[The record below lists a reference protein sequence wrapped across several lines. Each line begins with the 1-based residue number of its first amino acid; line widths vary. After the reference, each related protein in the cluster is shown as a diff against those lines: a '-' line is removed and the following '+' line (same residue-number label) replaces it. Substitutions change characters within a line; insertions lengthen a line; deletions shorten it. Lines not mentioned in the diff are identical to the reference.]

1 MGEGLLSWSGAAT
14 TSPHEQETFMVH
26 ANAVLTPRGRLLLAR
41 RVVDEGWPIARAAE
55 HFHVSWP
62 TAKRWASRYAAMGP
76 PGMTDR
82 SSRPHHCPKRTPQP
96 IVRRIVHLRWRHR
109 LSPLAIASRLS
120 MPASTVHA
128 VLVRCRLNRLSHV
141 DIRTGEPIRRYE
153 HDHPGALIHVDV
165 KKLGNIPDGG
175 GWRFVGRAQGGK
187 NRRATD
193 GVKRSRYRDPKL
205 GHAFVHTVVD
215 DHSRV
220 AYAEIH
226 DNEASETAIA
236 VLHRAVAWFG
246 AHGVSVERVLSDNG
260 SCYRSRTWRQGCA
273 ELQIQHKRT
282 RPYRPQT
289 NGKIERF
296 HRTMANEWAFARH
309 YPNELT
315 RRSALPAWLHAYNHH
330 RQHSA
335 IGKVP
340 PITRLTNV
348 PGQYS

>member
-1 MGEGLLSWSGAAT
+1 V
-14 TSPHEQETFMVH
+14 VH

-41 RVVDEGWPIARAAE
+41 RVVEEGWPIARAAE

-62 TAKRWASRYAAMGP
+62 TAKRWASRYAAMGQD
-76 PGMTDR
+76 GMGDR
-82 SSRPHHCPKRTPQP
+82 SSRPHRSPNCTEQVV
-96 IVRRIVHLRWRHR
+96 VRKIVHLRWKHR

-128 VLVRCRLNRLSHV
+128 VLVRCRLNRLSHI
-141 DIRTGEPIRRYE
+141 DIRTGDPIRRYE
-153 HDHPGALIHVDV
+153 HGHPGALIHVDV

-175 GWRFVGRAQGGK
+175 GWRFVGRAQGSK
-187 NRRATD
+187 NRRTTE
-193 GVKRSRYRDPKL
+193 GLTRSHSYDPNL
-205 GHAFVHTVVD
+205 GHAFIHTVID

-226 DNEASETAIA
+226 DNEKTDTAVE
-236 VLHRAVAWFG
+236 VLRRAVSWFG
-246 AHGVSVERVLSDNG
+246 TRGVSVERVLSDNG
-260 SCYRSRTWRQGCA
+260 ACYRSHTWRNTCA
-273 ELQIQHKRT
+273 ELQIQPKRT

-296 HRTMANEWAFARH
+296 HRTMASEWAFARH
-309 YPNELT
+309 YPNERT
-315 RRSALPAWLHAYNHH
+315 RRSALPAWLHTYNHH

-340 PITRLTNV
+340 PITRLTNLS
-348 PGQYS
+348 GQYN

>member
-1 MGEGLLSWSGAAT
+1 
-14 TSPHEQETFMVH
+14 MVH

-41 RVVDEGWPIARAAE
+41 RVVEEGWPIARAAE

-62 TAKRWASRYAAMGP
+62 TAKRWASRYAAMGEA
-76 PGMTDR
+76 GMTDR
-82 SSRPHHCPKRTPQP
+82 SSRPHRSPHRTGQVV
-96 IVRRIVHLRWRHR
+96 VRKIVHLRWKHR

-128 VLVRCRLNRLSHV
+128 VLVRCRLNRLSHI

-187 NRRATD
+187 NRRTTE
-193 GVKRSRYRDPKL
+193 GVTRSRSHDPHL
-205 GHAFVHTVVD
+205 GHAFVHTVID

-226 DNEASETAIA
+226 DNERTDTAVE
-236 VLHRAVAWFG
+236 VLRRAVGWFG
-246 AHGVSVERVLSDNG
+246 TRGVSVERVLSDNG
-260 SCYRSRTWRQGCA
+260 GCYRSHAWRNTCA
-273 ELQIQHKRT
+273 ELQIQPKRT

-296 HRTMANEWAFARH
+296 HRTMASEWAFARH
-309 YPNELT
+309 YPNERT
-315 RRSALPAWLHAYNHH
+315 RRSALPAWLHTYNHH

-340 PITRLTNV
+340 PITRLTNL

>member
-1 MGEGLLSWSGAAT
+1 
-14 TSPHEQETFMVH
+14 MVH

-41 RVVDEGWPIARAAE
+41 LVVDEGWPIVRAAE

-62 TAKRWASRYAAMGP
+62 TAKRWATRYAAMGAA
-76 PGMTDR
+76 GMADR
-82 SSRPHHCPKRTPQP
+82 SSRPHHSPRRTPQP
-96 IVRRIVHLRWRHR
+96 VVRRIVDLRWRHR

-128 VLVRCRLNRLSHV
+128 VLVRCRLNRLSHI

-175 GWRFVGRAQGGK
+175 GWRFVGRAQGWA
-187 NRRATD
+187 NRYSMPNT
-193 GVKRSRYRDPKL
+193 KRGRFRHELL
-205 GHAFVHTVVD
+205 GYGFVHTVID

-226 DNEASETAIA
+226 DDETAPTAVA
-236 VLHRAVAWFG
+236 VLQRAVGWFS
-246 AHGVSVERVLSDNG
+246 ARGVSVEQAISDNG
-260 SCYRSRTWRQGCA
+260 GCYRSRAWAHACR
-273 ELQIQHKRT
+273 ELGIKHRRT

-296 HRTMANEWAFARH
+296 HRTMSAEWAFSQH
-309 YPNELT
+309 YRSEAA
-315 RRSALPAWLHAYNHH
+315 RRSALRAWIHTYNHH

-340 PITRLTNV
+340 PITRLTNL
-348 PGQYS
+348 PGQYN

>member
-1 MGEGLLSWSGAAT
+1 
-14 TSPHEQETFMVH
+14 
-26 ANAVLTPRGRLLLAR
+26 LLLAR
-41 RVVDEGWPIARAAE
+41 RVVEEGWPIALAAE

-62 TAKRWASRYAAMGP
+62 TAKRWASRYAAMGEA
-76 PGMTDR
+76 GMTDR
-82 SSRPHHCPKRTPQP
+82 SSRPHRSPHRTGQVV
-96 IVRRIVHLRWRHR
+96 VRKIVHLRWKHR

-128 VLVRCRLNRLSHV
+128 VLVRCRLNRLSHI

-187 NRRATD
+187 NRRTTD
-193 GVKRSRYRDPKL
+193 GVTRSRSHDPNL
-205 GHAFVHTVVD
+205 GHAFIHTVID

-226 DNEASETAIA
+226 DNERADTAVD
-236 VLHRAVAWFG
+236 VLRRAVGWFG
-246 AHGVSVERVLSDNG
+246 TRGVSVERVLSDNG
-260 SCYRSRTWRQGCA
+260 GCYRSHAWRNTCA
-273 ELQIQHKRT
+273 ELQIQPKRT

-309 YPNELT
+309 YPNERT
-315 RRSALPAWLHAYNHH
+315 RRSALPAWLHTYNYH

-340 PITRLTNV
+340 PITRLTNL
-348 PGQYS
+348 PGQYN

>member
-1 MGEGLLSWSGAAT
+1 
-14 TSPHEQETFMVH
+14 MVH

-41 RVVDEGWPIARAAE
+41 LIVDEGWPVVRAAE

-62 TAKRWASRYAAMGP
+62 TAKRWATRYAAMGAV
-76 PGMTDR
+76 GMTDR
-82 SSRPHHCPKRTPQP
+82 SSRPHHSPNRTPQQV
-96 IVRRIVHLRWRHR
+96 VRKIVHLRWRHR

-128 VLVRCRLNRLSHV
+128 VLVRCRLNRLSHI

-153 HDHPGALIHVDV
+153 HDYPGSLIHVDV
-165 KKLGNIPDGG
+165 KKLGNIPTGG
-175 GWRFVGRAQGGK
+175 GWRFVGRSQGK
-187 NRRATD
+187 RNRHLTA
-193 GVKRSRYRDPKL
+193 GVGRSQHRDPLL
-205 GHAFVHTVVD
+205 GHAFVHTVID

-226 DNEASETAIA
+226 DDETAETAIA
-236 VLHRAVAWFG
+236 VLHRAVAWF
-246 AHGVSVERVLSDNG
+246 AARGVTVEAVLSDNG
-260 SCYRSRTWRQGCA
+260 GCYRSHAWRRACQDLG
-273 ELQIQHKRT
+273 IKHRRT

-296 HRTMANEWAFARH
+296 HRSMAAEWAFARF
-309 YPNELT
+309 YPNEWT
-315 RRSALPAWLHAYNHH
+315 RRSALPAWLHTYNHH

-340 PITRLTNV
+340 PITKLTNLS
-348 PGQYS
+348 GQY

>member
-1 MGEGLLSWSGAAT
+1 V
-14 TSPHEQETFMVH
+14 VH

-41 RVVDEGWPIARAAE
+41 RVVDDGWPIVRAAE

-62 TAKRWASRYAAMGP
+62 TAKRWAIRYAAMGP
-76 PGMTDR
+76 AGMTDR
-82 SSRPHHCPKRTPQP
+82 SSRPHHCPHRTSQVVVRK
-96 IVRRIVHLRWRHR
+96 IVDLRWRRR

-128 VLVRCRLNRLSHV
+128 VLVRCRLNRLSHI

-153 HDHPGALIHVDV
+153 HERPGALIHVDV
-165 KKLGNIPDGG
+165 KKLGNISDGG
-175 GWRFVGRAQGGK
+175 GWRFVGRAQGNR
-187 NRRATD
+187 NRRTSYGAA
-193 GVKRSRYRDPKL
+193 RSRANDPNL
-205 GHAFVHTVVD
+205 GHAFVHTVID
-215 DHSRV
+215 DYSRV

-226 DNEASETAIA
+226 DDETAATA
-236 VLHRAVAWFG
+236 VKVLRRAVDWLG
-246 AHGVSVERVLSDNG
+246 ARGISVERVLSDNG
-260 SCYRSRTWRQGCA
+260 SCYRSHVWRDTCA
-273 ELQIQHKRT
+273 ELRIQHKRT

-296 HRTMANEWAFARH
+296 HRTMTGEWAFARH
-309 YPNELT
+309 YPNERT
-315 RRSALPAWLHAYNHH
+315 RRTALPAWLHTYNHH

-340 PITRLTNV
+340 PITRLTNL

>member
-1 MGEGLLSWSGAAT
+1 V
-14 TSPHEQETFMVH
+14 VH

-41 RVVDEGWPIARAAE
+41 RVIEEGWPIARAAE

-62 TAKRWASRYAAMGP
+62 TAKRWATRYAAMGAG
-76 PGMTDR
+76 GMADR
-82 SSRPHHCPKRTPQP
+82 SSRPHHSPNRTPTTL
-96 IVRRIVHLRWRHR
+96 VRKIVHLRWRHR

-120 MPASTVHA
+120 MSASTVHA
-128 VLVRCRLNRLSHV
+128 VLVRCRLNRLSYI
-141 DIRTGEPIRRYE
+141 DIRTGELIRRYE
-153 HDHPGALIHVDV
+153 HQYPGSLVHVDV
-165 KKLGNIPDGG
+165 KKLGNIPVGG
-175 GWRFVGRAQGGK
+175 GWRFVGRAQGTK
-187 NRRATD
+187 NRTKTPGATRND
-193 GVKRSRYRDPKL
+193 RYQPIM
-205 GHAFVHTVVD
+205 GHAYVHTVID

-226 DNEASETAIA
+226 DNETAQTAIG
-236 VLHRAVAWFG
+236 VLRRAASWFY
-246 AHGVSVERVLSDNG
+246 ARGVTIERIISDNG
-260 SCYRSRTWRQGCA
+260 SCYKSHAWRDACA
-273 ELQIQHKRT
+273 ELQINHKRT

-289 NGKIERF
+289 NGKVERF
-296 HRTMANEWAFARH
+296 NRTMAQEWAFARH

-340 PITRLTNV
+340 PITRLTNL